1 MNLRTLR
8 ELFIVNLGVRP
19 NDTVLVLADARPGAA
34 RPVTALA
41 ARVAEAG
48 RAVARIRFAVYPE
61 TERNGVEPG
70 EPAWLAAFGG
80 PAVEALKRAGIL
92 GPLMEKRASPAQ
104 VNEASRIVGQHRGDA
119 PAAALFLTHH
129 SATHTK
135 FRALLTDAAGARVA
149 SMPGIVAPMFRTA
162 MAINWRRMARLT
174 ERVARRMNAAERV
187 RITSPDGTNLAFS
200 IRGRH
205 SVPDTGL
212 LQAGRFG
219 NLPAGE
225 AFVAPVEGTG
235 EGTLV
240 ARHGPECAFP
250 RGIRFTVRRSR
261 VIRVDGGGVVGRKL
275 AGLFRAHPE
284 FGVIAEFGV
293 GTNPR
298 AGLKT
303 NILES
308 EKIFGT
314 IHIAFGDNA
323 TFGGRNRAAFH
334 QDFLVFK
341 PTVVLTGRGGAMTLL
356 DRGRLRA

>member
-1 MNLRTLR
+1 MSPRTLR
-8 ELFIVNLGVRP
+8 NLFTVNLGVRP
-19 NDTVLVLADARPGAA
+19 GDAVLVLADVRPGAA

-48 RAVARIRFAVYPE
+48 RAVARVRFAVYPE

-70 EPAWLAAFGG
+70 EPAWRAAFGG
-80 PAVEALKRAGIL
+80 HAVVALKRADAL
-92 GPLMEKRASPAQ
+92 APLLEKRASPAQ
-104 VNEASRIVGQHRGDA
+104 LRAAAAIIRRHRGEA

-135 FRALLTDAAGARVA
+135 FRALLTDAAGAKVA
-149 SMPGIVAPMFRTA
+149 SMPGIVEPMFRTA
-162 MAINWRRMARLT
+162 MAINWRRMAALT
-174 ERVARRMNAAERV
+174 ERVARRMNAADAV
-187 RITSPDGTNLAFS
+187 RITSPDGTDLAFG

-205 SVPDTGL
+205 AVPDTGL
-212 LQAGRFG
+212 LKAGRFG

-235 EGTLV
+235 EGTLA
-240 ARHGPECAFP
+240 ARHGQECAFP
-250 RGIRFTVRRSR
+250 RGIRFSVRRSR
-261 VIRVDGGGVVGRKL
+261 VVRVDGGGAVGRRL
-275 AGLFRAHPE
+275 AGLFKAHPE

-308 EKIFGT
+308 EKILGT
-314 IHIAFGDNA
+314 IHIASGDNA

-341 PTVVLTGRGGAMTLL
+341 PTVVLSGRGGRVTLL
-356 DRGRLRA
+356 DRGRLLA

>member
-1 MNLRTLR
+1 MNPRTLR
-8 ELFIVNLGVRP
+8 DLFTVNLGVRP
-19 NDTVLVLADARPGAA
+19 GDTVLVLADVRAGAP

-48 RAVARIRFAVYPE
+48 RPVARIRFAVYPE

-70 EPAWLAAFGG
+70 ETAWRAAFGG
-80 PAVEALKRAGIL
+80 PAVEALKRAGVL
-92 GPLMEKRASPAQ
+92 VPLMEKRASRAQ
-104 VNEASRIVGQHRGDA
+104 LRGAVRIVRAHRRDA

-135 FRALLTDAAGARVA
+135 FRALLTDAAGAKVA
-149 SMPGIVAPMFRTA
+149 SMPGIMEPMFRTA
-162 MAINWRRMARLT
+162 MAINWRRMAALT
-174 ERVARRMNAAERV
+174 GRVARRMNAADSV
-187 RITSPDGTNLAFS
+187 RITSPDGTNLSFS
-200 IRGRH
+200 IRGRR

-212 LQAGRFG
+212 LKAGRFG

-235 EGTLV
+235 EGTLA

-261 VIRVDGGGVVGRKL
+261 VVRVEGGGVVGRRL

-284 FGVIAEFGV
+284 YGVIAEFGV

-298 AGLKT
+298 AGVRT

-308 EKIFGT
+308 EKILGT

-341 PTVVLTGRGGAMTLL
+341 PTVVLSGRGGAVTLL

>member
-1 MNLRTLR
+1 
-8 ELFIVNLGVRP
+8 
-19 NDTVLVLADARPGAA
+19 
-34 RPVTALA
+34 
-41 ARVAEAG
+41 
-48 RAVARIRFAVYPE
+48 
-61 TERNGVEPG
+61 VEPG
-70 EPAWLAAFGG
+70 EPAWIAAFGAA
-80 PAVEALKRAGIL
+80 AVGEMKRAGAFQ
-92 GPLMEKRASPAQ
+92 PLLEKRASPAQ
-104 VNEASRIVGQHRGDA
+104 FNAASRIVLRHRHDA
-119 PAAALFLTHH
+119 PAGALFLTHH

-135 FRALLTDAAGARVA
+135 FRALLTHAAGAKVA
-149 SMPGIVAPMFRTA
+149 SMPGIVEPMFRTA
-162 MAINWRRMARLT
+162 MAINWRRMAALT
-174 ERVARRMNAAERV
+174 ERVARRMNTAHAV
-187 RITSPDGTNLAFS
+187 RITSPDGTDLAFS
-200 IRGRH
+200 IRGRQ

-212 LQAGRFG
+212 LKVGRFG

-250 RGIRFTVRRSR
+250 RGIRFTVRHSR
-261 VIRVDGGGVVGRKL
+261 VVRVDGGGAVGQKL

-298 AGLKT
+298 AGLRT

-308 EKIFGT
+308 EKILGT

-341 PTVVLTGRGGAMTLL
+341 PTVVLTGRGRPVTLL